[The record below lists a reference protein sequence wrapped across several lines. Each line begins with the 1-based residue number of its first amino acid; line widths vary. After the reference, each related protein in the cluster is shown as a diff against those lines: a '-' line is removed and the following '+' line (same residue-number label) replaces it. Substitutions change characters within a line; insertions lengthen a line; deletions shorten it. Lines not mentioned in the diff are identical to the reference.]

1 MKLTEKKEWKNPVL
15 EVLDVNQTM
24 LNVKSPTT
32 LDANFADGTPFIV
45 LTWS

>member
-1 MKLTEKKEWKNPVL
+1 MEFKKDWKTPVL

-24 LNVKSPTT
+24 LNVSSPTT
-32 LDANFADGTPFIV
+32 LDANFADGTPFPE